1 MLEDVFQTA
10 GLTLVDNIPS
20 ETMSVKLPR
29 GVGEDFLVMLP
40 EITTDADIDIS
51 NYESL
56 TTIYREMD
64 LLPGDVQN
72 HFTKPITFM
81 DLSVKYPSGSFVFSV
96 PVFSPAIPYSP
107 TREERVMY
115 MERLFS
121 SVLTKGV
128 PDQFYKLFL
137 QLDTSIFVAEPSVR
151 LLLLPRKGDS
161 DIIEYLNDNPRLKNL
176 LECIRL
182 QALGTA
188 APVSMDVLDQVFTD
202 MRDVWLLPKEG
213 EIREYS
219 LDRIPRSDEHCYPIL
234 WDNNILTE
242 TTPGNADHFIKFRD
256 VSATFKDP
264 GRLQEDFFS
273 VFLVYLAPKDD
284 ESLQLK
290 IAIARMNFSELGSK
304 HAHLV
309 TNLLPD
315 NFHYLFSGE
324 MILENGDI
332 KYNLNSGMFYHM
344 HKARGKVR
352 EFTQDVGSF
361 DISGHPIEYNY
372 VRSHLFPETLC
383 WESLSEIVME
393 SILGQPVT
401 FAGNIKKP
409 RLSISRDQIEE
420 HCQDPNFSFL
430 VFPTKQKCSTNDK
443 KATNLCK

>member
-1 MLEDVFQTA
+1 
-10 GLTLVDNIPS
+10 
-20 ETMSVKLPR
+20 
-29 GVGEDFLVMLP
+29 
-40 EITTDADIDIS
+40 
-51 NYESL
+51 
-56 TTIYREMD
+56 
-64 LLPGDVQN
+64 
-72 HFTKPITFM
+72 
-81 DLSVKYPSGSFVFSV
+81 
-96 PVFSPAIPYSP
+96 
-107 TREERVMY
+107 
-115 MERLFS
+115 
-121 SVLTKGV
+121 
-128 PDQFYKLFL
+128 
-137 QLDTSIFVAEPSVR
+137 
-151 LLLLPRKGDS
+151 
-161 DIIEYLNDNPRLKNL
+161 
-176 LECIRL
+176 
-182 QALGTA
+182 
-188 APVSMDVLDQVFTD
+188 
-202 MRDVWLLPKEG
+202 
-213 EIREYS
+213 
-219 LDRIPRSDEHCYPIL
+219 
-234 WDNNILTE
+234 
-242 TTPGNADHFIKFRD
+242 
-256 VSATFKDP
+256 
-264 GRLQEDFFS
+264 

-284 ESLQLK
+284 DNESLQLR

-315 NFHYLFSGE
+315 KFHYLFSGE

-361 DISGHPIEYNY
+361 DISSHPIEYNY

-420 HCQDPNFSFL
+420 HCQDSNFSFL